1 MGRELLRSFEE
12 IKGRCEELAGEMGDP
27 KILTDARAIKRVGR
41 EHARLEK
48 LLNAMAAYCG
58 AVEAEEE
65 AREILEDSG
74 DGELIA
80 LAKAELPELE
90 ACEERMAGELKQLL
104 APRDPDDDKSAVI
117 EIRAGTGGLEATLF
131 ASDLF
136 RMYAKYAERK
146 GYRLELLSSSHT
158 ELGGTK
164 EVIFSVEG
172 ASAFGNLRFEGG
184 VHRVQRVPE
193 TEASGRIH
201 TSAVS
206 VAVFPEA
213 EEVEVGIN
221 HDDLKIDVYRSSGPG
236 GQSVNTTDSAV
247 RITHLPTGIVVQCQD
262 ERSQLKNKAKAFKV
276 LYAKLLDRR
285 RQERESAMTAAR
297 RSMVSTGDR
306 SAKIR
311 TYNFPQSRITDHR
324 VNMTLYNLPQFLEG
338 ELDEMIE
345 ALRIADTEARLK
357 AGPTE

>member
-48 LLNAMAAYCG
+48 LLNAMAAYRG

-90 ACEERMAGELKQLL
+90 AREERMAGELKQLL

-236 GQSVNTTDSAV
+236 GQSVNTTDSEQGEGVQGALRETPRPPPSGTRV
-247 RITHLPTGIVVQCQD
+247 RDDGGPPEHG
-262 ERSQLKNKAKAFKV
+262 
-276 LYAKLLDRR
+276 LDGGS
-285 RQERESAMTAAR
+285 EREDPDLQLPAE
-297 RSMVSTGDR
+297 
-306 SAKIR
+306 
-311 TYNFPQSRITDHR
+311 QDHR
-324 VNMTLYNLPQFLEG
+324 SSRQH
-338 ELDEMIE
+338 D
-345 ALRIADTEARLK
+345 ALQPTAVHRGRAR
-357 AGPTE
+357 